1 MGGRCDDAVSF
12 GGDTMLSLLP
22 AYPAMPMLCFIC
34 KAAFSAS
41 Q

>member
-1 MGGRCDDAVSF
+1 MGGRCMFVLASNPV
-12 GGDTMLSLLP
+12 GVVLLLP

-34 KAAFSAS
+34 RAAFSAS